1 MPQPLFDVYFRGALL
16 ADAEPGQVRERLAAL
31 FGLGPAELD
40 RLFGSNPVC
49 VKQAVDVDT
58 AAQLRG
64 RFRDAGAL
72 VDIRPAEAAV
82 KPPAPAAP
90 AAAAADPPVPTQAG
104 IGDDVGWTLAAP
116 QTGSLADYA
125 RPVMPAPLPDISG
138 VDLAQAGTNLAD
150 DEAAPP
156 PAIDTSHLS
165 VAPPNT
171 GSLADCHPEKP
182 ARPIGD
188 ISHLALSD
196 D

>member
-16 ADAEPGQVRERLAAL
+16 PDAEPGQVRERLAAL
-31 FGLGPAELD
+31 FGLGPAEVD
-40 RLFGSNPVC
+40 RLFGGNPVC
-49 VKQAVDVDT
+49 VKRAVDVDT

-72 VDIRPAEAAV
+72 VDIRPAEATA
-82 KPPAPAAP
+82 KPPAPRAAT
-90 AAAAADPPVPTQAG
+90 ADPPVAAPAG
-104 IGDDVGWTLAAP
+104 TGNDVGWTLAAP
-116 QTGSLADYA
+116 QTGSLADCA
-125 RPVMPAPLPDISG
+125 RPVVPVPLPDISG
-138 VDLAQAGTNLAD
+138 LDLAQAGTNLAND
-150 DEAAPP
+150 ATVPP

-171 GSLADCHPEKP
+171 GSLEDCHPEKP

>member
-16 ADAEPGQVRERLAAL
+16 PDAEPGQVRERLGAL
-31 FGLGPAELD
+31 FGLGPAEVD
-40 RLFGSNPVC
+40 RLFGGNPVC
-49 VKQAVDVDT
+49 VKRAVDVDT

-72 VDIRPAEAAV
+72 VDIRPAEAAA
-82 KPPAPAAP
+82 KPPAPAAATADSPVAAP
-90 AAAAADPPVPTQAG
+90 AGT
-104 IGDDVGWTLAAP
+104 GDDVGWTLAAP
-116 QTGSLADYA
+116 QTGSLADCA
-125 RPVMPAPLPDISG
+125 RPVVPVPLPDISG
-138 VDLAQAGTNLAD
+138 LDLAQAGTNLAND
-150 DEAAPP
+150 ATVPP

-171 GSLADCHPEKP
+171 GSLEDYRQEKP

>member
-31 FGLGPAELD
+31 FGLGAAELD

-49 VKQAVDVDT
+49 VKRAVDVDT

-82 KPPAPAAP
+82 KPPAPAASP
-90 AAAAADPPVPTQAG
+90 ADPPGPAPAG
-104 IGDDVGWTLAAP
+104 IGDDVGWILAAP

-125 RPVMPAPLPDISG
+125 RPVVPVPLPDISG
-138 VDLAQAGTNLAD
+138 LDLAQAGTNLAD
-150 DEAAPP
+150 DEVAPP

-165 VAPPNT
+165 VAPPNA
-171 GSLADCHPEKP
+171 GSLEDCRQEKP

>member
-16 ADAEPGQVRERLAAL
+16 PDAEPGQVRDRLGAL
-31 FGLGPAELD
+31 FGLGPAEVD
-40 RLFGSNPVC
+40 RLFGGNPVC
-49 VKQAVDVDT
+49 VKRAVDVDT

-72 VDIRPAEAAV
+72 VDIRPAEATA
-82 KPPAPAAP
+82 KPPAPAA
-90 AAAAADPPVPTQAG
+90 ATADPPVAAPAG
-104 IGDDVGWTLAAP
+104 TGNDVGWTLAAP
-116 QTGSLADYA
+116 QTGSLADCA
-125 RPVMPAPLPDISG
+125 RPVVPVPLPDISG
-138 VDLAQAGTNLAD
+138 LDLAQAGTNLAD
-150 DEAAPP
+150 DAAAPP
-156 PAIDTSHLS
+156 STIDTSHLS

-171 GSLADCHPEKP
+171 GSLEDCHPEKP

>member
-1 MPQPLFDVYFRGALL
+1 MPQPLFDVFFRGALL
-16 ADAEPGQVRERLAAL
+16 PDADPAEVRERLASL
-31 FGLGPAELD
+31 FGLSPAELE
-40 RLFGSNPVC
+40 RLFAGSAVC
-49 VKQAVDVDT
+49 VKRAVDVDA

-72 VDIRPAEAAV
+72 VDIRPAEATA
-82 KPPAPAAP
+82 KPPAPAASTADSPVAAP
-90 AAAAADPPVPTQAG
+90 AGT
-104 IGDDVGWTLAAP
+104 GDDLGWTLAAP
-116 QTGSLADYA
+116 QTGSLADCA
-125 RPVMPAPLPDISG
+125 RPVMPVPLPDISG
-138 VDLAQAGTNLAD
+138 LDLAQAGTNLAD
-150 DEAAPP
+150 DEAAPL

-171 GSLADCHPEKP
+171 GSLEDYRQEEP

>member
-16 ADAEPGQVRERLAAL
+16 PDAEPGQVRERLAAL
-31 FGLGPAELD
+31 FGLGPAEVD
-40 RLFGSNPVC
+40 RLFGGNPVC
-49 VKQAVDVDT
+49 VKRAVDVDT

-72 VDIRPAEAAV
+72 VDIRPAEATA
-82 KPPAPAAP
+82 KPPAPAA
-90 AAAAADPPVPTQAG
+90 ATADLPVPAPAG
-104 IGDDVGWTLAAP
+104 TGDDVGWTLAAP
-116 QTGSLADYA
+116 QTGSLADCA
-125 RPVMPAPLPDISG
+125 RPVVPVPLPDISG
-138 VDLAQAGTNLAD
+138 LDLAQAGTNLAND
-150 DEAAPP
+150 ATVPP
-156 PAIDTSHLS
+156 SAIDTSHLS

-171 GSLADCHPEKP
+171 GSLEDCHPEKP

>member
-16 ADAEPGQVRERLAAL
+16 PDAEPGQVRERLGAL
-31 FGLGPAELD
+31 FGLGPAEVD
-40 RLFGSNPVC
+40 RLFAGNPVC
-49 VKQAVDVDT
+49 VKRAVDVDT

-72 VDIRPAEAAV
+72 VDIRPAEATA
-82 KPPAPAAP
+82 KPPAPAA
-90 AAAAADPPVPTQAG
+90 ATADPPVAAPAG
-104 IGDDVGWTLAAP
+104 AGDDVGWTLAAP

>member
-16 ADAEPGQVRERLAAL
+16 PDAEPGQVRERLAAL

-40 RLFGSNPVC
+40 RLFVSNPVC
-49 VKQAVDVDT
+49 VKRAVDVDT

-72 VDIRPAEAAV
+72 VDIRPAEAAA
-82 KPPAPAAP
+82 KPPAPAAATADSPVAAP
-90 AAAAADPPVPTQAG
+90 AGT
-104 IGDDVGWTLAAP
+104 GDDVGWTLAAP
-116 QTGSLADYA
+116 QTGSLADCA
-125 RPVMPAPLPDISG
+125 RPVVPVPLPDISG
-138 VDLAQAGTNLAD
+138 LDLAQAGTNLAD
-150 DEAAPP
+150 DEAAPL

-171 GSLADCHPEKP
+171 GSLEDYRQEKP

>member
-16 ADAEPGQVRERLAAL
+16 PDAEPGQVRERLAAL

-49 VKQAVDVDT
+49 VKRAVDVDT

-72 VDIRPAEAAV
+72 VDIRPAEATA
-82 KPPAPAAP
+82 KPPAPAAST
-90 AAAAADPPVPTQAG
+90 ADSPVPAG
-104 IGDDVGWTLAAP
+104 ADLGWTLAAP
-116 QTGSLADYA
+116 QTGSLADCA
-125 RPVMPAPLPDISG
+125 RPVMPVPLPDISG
-138 VDLAQAGTNLAD
+138 LDLAQAGTNLAD
-150 DEAAPP
+150 DEAAPL

-165 VAPPNT
+165 VAPPNA
-171 GSLADCHPEKP
+171 GSLEDCRQEKP

>member
-16 ADAEPGQVRERLAAL
+16 PDAEPGQVRERLAAL

-40 RLFGSNPVC
+40 RLFGGNPVC
-49 VKQAVDVDT
+49 VKRAVDVDT

-72 VDIRPAEAAV
+72 VDIRPAEATA
-82 KPPAPAAP
+82 KPPAPAA
-90 AAAAADPPVPTQAG
+90 ATTDPPVAAPAG
-104 IGDDVGWTLAAP
+104 TGDDVGWTLAAP
-116 QTGSLADYA
+116 QTGSLADCA
-125 RPVMPAPLPDISG
+125 RPVVPVPLPDISG
-138 VDLAQAGTNLAD
+138 LDLAHAGTNLAD
-150 DEAAPP
+150 DAAAPP
-156 PAIDTSHLS
+156 SAIDTSHLS